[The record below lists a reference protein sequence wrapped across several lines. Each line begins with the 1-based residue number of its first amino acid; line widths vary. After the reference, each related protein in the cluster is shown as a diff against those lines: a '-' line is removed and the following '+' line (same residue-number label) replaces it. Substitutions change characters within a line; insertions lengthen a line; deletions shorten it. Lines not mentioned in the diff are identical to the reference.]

1 MDFGEATYTN
11 SLNNVSDPVLIIKS
25 QRYVG
30 FSYRFHKKNLSQYAC
45 ASCKILGKTRVVTV
59 KDGRICGRKHPED
72 EHHKD
77 CRPKADVEIN
87 SQSTR
92 DDSPVGH
99 SRRDNYEDYS
109 YSQHDPPGD
118 PENAVEASKYS

>member
-59 KDGRICGRKHPED
+59 KNGSDNSHN
-72 EHHKD
+72 
-77 CRPKADVEIN
+77 ADN
-87 SQSTR
+87 SLNV
-92 DDSPVGH
+92 P
-99 SRRDNYEDYS
+99 
-109 YSQHDPPGD
+109 PPGYAPQGYPSTSRD
-118 PENAVEASKYS
+118 PGYAPQGYPSTSRDPGYAPQGYPSTSRDPVVLGVQT